1 MIINIALKTG
11 EKLEDRSECGPSTG
25 LGAAM

>member
-1 MIINIALKTG
+1 MIINVARQIG

-25 LGAAM
+25 LGAVT